1 MRANGRIDAGLPVWH
16 KRRTE
21 LEQNSYQFLNA
32 FRCEAIP
39 ERAADLCADLKAAR
53 QQQGLAGLS
62 VVVLN

>member
-1 MRANGRIDAGLPVWH
+1 MLDCRSGTN
-16 KRRTE
+16 TE